1 MRRLILTAALCLATP
16 LALAGEGTKPH
27 ASAKAAESCGQH
39 MADEAKYPEQLSRT
53 LTQVADMYEAHAKW
67 VGTGDAAS
75 KAEHDKLVQLAQE
88 HRDLAQ
94 SSRKMA
100 DSMKASSDLAAAP
113 HKGPP
118 PAELTRAMQN
128 MLAEMHTFA
137 QMLDRGVRE
146 GQHDLQA
153 MKGPKAGGSAQQGT
167 GGSGA
172 PAKDMH

>member
-27 ASAKAAESCGQH
+27 AAAKGAESCGQH
-39 MADEAKYPEQLSRT
+39 LADDAKYGEQLSKT
-53 LTQVADMYEAHAKW
+53 LTQVADLYDAHAKW

-75 KAEHDKLVQLAQE
+75 KAEHDKLVQFAQE
-88 HRDLAQ
+88 HRDLAK
-94 SSRKMA
+94 STREMA
-100 DSMKASSDLAAAP
+100 DSMKAARDLPAAP

-118 PAELTRAMQN
+118 PAELTRAMQST
-128 MLAEMHTFA
+128 LAEMHTFA
-137 QMLDRGVRE
+137 QLLDRGVRE
-146 GQHDLQA
+146 GQHELQA
-153 MKGPKAGGSAQQGT
+153 MKSPKAAGAQQGT